1 VGTTP
6 ERRPARIEIRHAKG
20 DAIMTA
26 LTTSISQ
33 LFRTRRPVIRN
44 PFKGDLAA
52 NEVYYVVHPLDD
64 EPEEKR
70 DPSALGPMHLSKGE
84 KLSLFALRG
93 YLVMMVL
100 LAGYRVLGMAGVFG
114 PHLVH

>member
-1 VGTTP
+1 M
-6 ERRPARIEIRHAKG
+6 EG
-20 DAIMTA
+20 DATMTTLTKLTMLTKPTTLTA
-26 LTTSISQ
+26 LTASLSQ
-33 LFRTRRPVIRN
+33 GLQRLHIRN
-44 PFKGDLAA
+44 PFRGASAA
-52 NEVYYVVHPLDD
+52 DEVYYVVHPLDD

-93 YLVMMVL
+93 YLVLML
-100 LAGYRVLGMAGVFG
+100 FLAGYRVFTMAGVLG

>member
-1 VGTTP
+1 MTTLTTP
-6 ERRPARIEIRHAKG
+6 LTQVWRNKRP
-20 DAIMTA
+20 
-26 LTTSISQ
+26 Q
-33 LFRTRRPVIRN
+33 IRN
-44 PFKGDLAA
+44 PFRRDIAA

-93 YLVMMVL
+93 YLVLML
-100 LAGYRVLGMAGVFG
+100 FLAGYRVLNMAGVLG
-114 PHLVH
+114 PHMVH